1 MSQERRTA
9 IVTGSA
15 SGLGRALAVRL
26 ARDGWRLALADI
38 AEESNS
44 KTLEL
49 VERAGGS
56 GQCERLDISRFEDWL
71 ALRDRLQNQ
80 WTQLDL
86 LVNNAGIAGS
96 GAMGEFPIDQ
106 WRRLIDVNLMG
117 AVYGCH
123 VLVDWLKSHPR
134 RSHIINTASLA
145 AVTAAPTMAAYNAAK
160 AGVLALSET
169 LFAELKQHRVG
180 VTVLCPGFFATNLLA
195 SGHFVNETEKNFAER
210 MMEKSAF
217 DADHVAEMAIRAMDR
232 GQLHV
237 VVGGRAR
244 WLWRIKRWFPRLYM
258 KLLANRY
265 AKGLSDTA

>member
-1 MSQERRTA
+1 MSQQGRTA
-9 IVTGSA
+9 IITGSA

-38 AEESNS
+38 AEASNFQ
-44 KTLEL
+44 TLEM
-49 VERAGGS
+49 VDRAGGS
-56 GQCERLDISRFEDWL
+56 GQCERLDVSRFEDWL

-80 WTQLDL
+80 WPQLDL

-96 GAMGEFPIDQ
+96 GAMGEFPIDE
-106 WRRLIDVNLMG
+106 WRRLIDINLMG
-117 AVYGCH
+117 VVYGCH
-123 VLVDWLKSHPR
+123 VFVDWLKCHPR

-169 LFAELKQHRVG
+169 LYAELKQHRVG

-195 SGHFVNETEKNFAER
+195 SGHFVNETEKNFAQQ

-217 DADHVAEMAIRAMDR
+217 DADHVALMAVRAMSR
-232 GQLHV
+232 GRLHV

-258 KLLANRY
+258 RLLASRY
-265 AKGLSDTA
+265 AKGLSDAA

>member
-1 MSQERRTA
+1 MSLECRTA
-9 IVTGSA
+9 IITGSA

-26 ARDGWRLALADI
+26 AREGWRLALADI
-38 AEESNS
+38 AEESNFE
-44 KTLEL
+44 TLQL

-56 GQCERLDISRFEDWL
+56 GQCERLDVSRLEDWL

-80 WTQLDL
+80 WTRLDL

-96 GAMGEFPIDQ
+96 GEMGEFPIDV

-123 VLVDWLKSHPR
+123 VFIGWLKSHPQ

-145 AVTAAPTMAAYNAAK
+145 AFTAAPTMAAYNAAK
-160 AGVLALSET
+160 AGVVALSET
-169 LFAELKQHRVG
+169 LSAELKQHRVG

-195 SGHFVNETEKNFAER
+195 SGHFVSDTEKNFAAQ
-210 MMEKSAF
+210 MMDKSAF
-217 DADHVAEMAIRAMDR
+217 DADHVAEIAVKAMHR
-232 GQLHV
+232 GQLLV

-244 WLWRIKRWFPRLYM
+244 WLWRVKRWFPRLYM
-258 KLLANRY
+258 KLLASRY
-265 AKGLSDTA
+265 AKGLSEAA